1 MFFFFFFFL
10 TRTEVTF
17 RFVGRHRF
25 LVVDDYVIYDNIC
38 DEEDRTNA
46 ERDKIITIVV
56 RDLLS

>member
-1 MFFFFFFFL
+1 MNVFFFFFFL
-10 TRTEVTF
+10 TRTEMTF

-25 LVVDDYVIYDNIC
+25 LVVDDYVIYDNIH
-38 DEEDRTNA
+38 DEEDRNA